1 MITWTSLLREV
12 SSEGFKGRK
21 QKGKEQENCLTYNP
35 NPPKLGEHASL
46 NAISSAVPNL
56 CPRSHAHGQFRSDSN
71 KFFLVTDFIDLHSK
85 SHPGGSGESLSRK
98 LARLHTTT
106 PAETEAETES
116 GRRFGFPV
124 TTCCGSTPQDN
135 SWRTSWQDFYADN
148 RLRHILRVGL
158 GKQNHKGKDIELS
171 EAVETTAAKV
181 VPRLLDA
188 VDAIAPIVPV
198 VVHGDLWS
206 GNHGRGRI
214 GGAGGT
220 EEVVFDASAVYG
232 HSEYELGIM
241 SMFGGFS
248 GAFWDEY
255 EKYVPKAE
263 PVEEWEDRR
272 ALYEL

>member
-1 MITWTSLLREV
+1 MSQ
-12 SSEGFKGRK
+12 KRK
-21 QKGKEQENCLTYNP
+21 P
-35 NPPKLGEHASL
+35 GEHASL
-46 NAISSAVPNL
+46 NAISSVVPNL
-56 CPRSHAHGQFRSDSN
+56 CPRSHAHGRFQSDGN

-106 PAETEAETES
+106 PAEAEAES

-135 SWRTSWQDFYADN
+135 SWRSSWREFYADN
-148 RLRHILRVGL
+148 RLRHIVRVGL
-158 GKQNHKGKDIELS
+158 GKHKGQDAELS
-171 EAVETTAAKV
+171 DAVETVAAKV
-181 VPRLLDA
+181 VPRLLDV
-188 VDAIAPIVPV
+188 VDEISPIRPV

-214 GGAGGT
+214 GGQGGT

-263 PVEEWEDRR
+263 PVGEWEDRK